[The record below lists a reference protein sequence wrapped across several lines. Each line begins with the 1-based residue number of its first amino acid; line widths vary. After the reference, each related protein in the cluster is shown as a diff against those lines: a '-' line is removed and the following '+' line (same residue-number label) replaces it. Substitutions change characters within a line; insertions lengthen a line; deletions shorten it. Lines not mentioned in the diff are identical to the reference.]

1 MRPELPTQCFAAMT
15 EYVLVS
21 GGSGGIGS
29 ALCRRLAT
37 EGYHPVIGYGAGA
50 AAAEALADEIGGTAL
65 AIDMT
70 SRDSI
75 HHAIEFLAAGSDDL
89 VGVVLAASP
98 PPAIAPLFRLPDDE
112 LDNQWKVNVLGPHAL
127 LDGAIR
133 QIMRPRKKGWIVGV
147 LTEAMGENGLAAK
160 SMGGYIIAK
169 HGLLG
174 LMKVIDAE
182 YAWLDVRTISPGYTE
197 TAMLNVFD
205 NRFLEQMRDSRPEG
219 RFTSPDEVAEE
230 IMNLIRGI

>member
-1 MRPELPTQCFAAMT
+1 MT

-29 ALCRRLAT
+29 ALCRCLAAD
-37 EGYHPVIGYGAGA
+37 GYHPVIGYGAGA
-50 AAAEALADEIGGTAL
+50 AAAEALAKEIGGTAL
-65 AIDMT
+65 SIDMM
-70 SRDSI
+70 SRNSI
-75 HHAIEFLAAGSDDL
+75 RAAIEILASGPHNLA
-89 VGVVLAASP
+89 GVVLAASP
-98 PPAIAPLFRLPDDE
+98 PPAIAPIFRLPDGE

-127 LDGAIR
+127 LEVAIR
-133 QIMRPRKKGWIVGV
+133 QLMRPRKQGWIVGI
-147 LTEAMGENGLAAK
+147 LTDAMGEGGLAAK

-182 YAWLDVRTISPGYTE
+182 YAWLDVKTISPGYTE

-205 NRFLEQMRDSRPEG
+205 NRFLDPMRDSRPEG
-219 RFTSPDEVAEE
+219 RFAAPGEIAEE
-230 IMNLIRGI
+230 IMTLIRDK